1 MRQLDNY
8 GSLSNTVA
16 QIRSLS
22 RNFCLHKEIALQNA
36 LRHLQLCSAQYSQV
50 FFLNL
55 KVKIEF
61 LGSSCCLPLLRCRL
75 KAGELSGVRNFRCID
90 LEMACFGDLKAC
102 PHCRRKVRLSPLSRS
117 FLRQSHF
124 SATVWT
130 GLNAKVIPKWVL
142 LKSAP
147 VTSPLLLNEW
157 WSEALSILSQKTAT
171 VAEFGDSLTFLRQ
184 YGQGLRQLSPKSRSA
199 VEKTAEIDTN
209 TNHSKGDSGNY
220 HTGSFSPLCGHL
232 RIAGSALSSYSA
244 RATRQRRPGII
255 AVRPQRKRDVPAM
268 ADISDSWSVTSGEKQ
283 SSWQMVEICIKPV

>member
-1 MRQLDNY
+1 MHSDTYNFAQL
-8 GSLSNTVA
+8 STA
-16 QIRSLS
+16 R
-22 RNFCLHKEIALQNA
+22 
-36 LRHLQLCSAQYSQV
+36 

-102 PHCRRKVRLSPLSRS
+102 PHCHRKVRLSPLSRS

-147 VTSPLLLNEW
+147 VTPPLLLNEW

-232 RIAGSALSSYSA
+232 HR
-244 RATRQRRPGII
+244 RQRAII
-255 AVRPQRKRDVPAM
+255 LQRMRDAPTATWNYCCPTTTQARRSGYGGQSLIPEVWHLERNR
-268 ADISDSWSVTSGEKQ
+268 DHNRWSKF
-283 SSWQMVEICIKPV
+283 P